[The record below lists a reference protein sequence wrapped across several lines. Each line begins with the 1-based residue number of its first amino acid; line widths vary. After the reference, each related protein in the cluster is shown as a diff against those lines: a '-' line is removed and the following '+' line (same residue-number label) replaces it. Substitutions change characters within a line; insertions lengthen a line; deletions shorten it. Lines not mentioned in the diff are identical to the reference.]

1 MAKSGPTTVASE
13 RTGVRATPFNYL
25 EQTLTLKA
33 GGSMESSVR
42 RWQAALFFLLSSGC
56 AMAAETSWRTYVNPR
71 FGVAVDYPP
80 FFTREDPPPDNGD
93 GQTFRTQRGEAV
105 LKVFGS
111 YNVDNEKSDRLMA
124 AQKRSDVAY
133 TYERAAKTWFVLSG
147 TRNGQISYT
156 RCNLGGDGSDVLG
169 CLELEYPSTDAAH
182 WNDVVVR
189 LAESLR
195 FGQPQR

>member
-1 MAKSGPTTVASE
+1 
-13 RTGVRATPFNYL
+13 
-25 EQTLTLKA
+25 
-33 GGSMESSVR
+33 MESSVR
-42 RWQAALFFLLSSGC
+42 RRQAALFFLLSSGWV
-56 AMAAETSWRTYVNPR
+56 MAAEESWRTYVNAR

-80 FFTREDPPPDNGD
+80 IFTREDWPPDNGD

-124 AQKRSDVAY
+124 AQKRRDVAY

-147 TRNGQISYT
+147 RRNGQISYM
-156 RCNLGGDGSDVLG
+156 RCNLDGNRSDVLG
-169 CLELEYPSTDAAH
+169 CIELEYPSRDAAQ
-182 WNDVVVR
+182 WRNVVVR

-195 FGQPQR
+195 FRQPQ